1 MLISRHLAGLTL
13 PLALRHLDALV
24 PAGLRVTIAAQRK
37 ILLLFAD
44 LGVVPERDFLLKF
57 VYHVYSFGLG
67 SRIGVVVADGGRLAI
82 LILLLESDAVDH

>member
-24 PAGLRVTIAAQRK
+24 PAGLRVAIAAQRQ
-37 ILLLFAD
+37 ILLLFAG
-44 LGVVPERDFLLKF
+44 LGLVPERNFFLKL

-67 SRIGVVVADGGRLAI
+67 SRIGVVVADGGRAI